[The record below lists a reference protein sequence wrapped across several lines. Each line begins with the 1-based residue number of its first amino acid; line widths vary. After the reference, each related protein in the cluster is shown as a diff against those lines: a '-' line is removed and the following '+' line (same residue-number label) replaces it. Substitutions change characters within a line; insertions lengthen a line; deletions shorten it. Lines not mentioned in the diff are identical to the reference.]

1 MLIKINDMNNNNN
14 NNKSIYN
21 IFILIYFLKQNK
33 INFTH
38 S

>member
-14 NNKSIYN
+14 NNNNKSIYN
-21 IFILIYFLKQNK
+21 ILIYFLKQNK